1 MDEKSRIKKIME
13 VEGLNGSQ
21 FANEVGIP
29 ASTISHIFTGR
40 NNLSSTVA
48 QKILRRFQTISPEW
62 LISGIGTMHRQEMN
76 SRQPDLF
83 AFESENISKSV
94 VSQSEN
100 QPVFEQEKTA
110 NERKTEFLQ
119 QPTPQSPIN
128 LVPIAEKPPRKIKRI
143 IVYFD
148 DNSFQ
153 EFIED

>member
-1 MDEKSRIKKIME
+1 MDEKARIKKIME
-13 VEGLNGSQ
+13 IERLNGSQ
-21 FANEVGIP
+21 FAYEVGIP

-40 NNLSSTVA
+40 NNLSSAVA

-62 LISGIGTMHRQEMN
+62 LISGVGTMHRQEMN
-76 SRQPDLF
+76 SQQRGLF
-83 AFESENISKSV
+83 DSENENHSKSA
-94 VSQSEN
+94 VSQPEKQS
-100 QPVFEQEKTA
+100 VFEPEKSV
-110 NERKTEFLQ
+110 NEKKAEFF
-119 QPTPQSPIN
+119 QPPPIN

>member
-1 MDEKSRIKKIME
+1 MDEKARIKKIME

-62 LISGIGTMHRQEMN
+62 LISGVGTMHRQEMN

-83 AFESENISKSV
+83 AFERESSSASI
-94 VSQSEN
+94 VSQLEN
-100 QPVFEQEKTA
+100 QPVFEQEKIA
-110 NERKTEFLQ
+110 NEQKAESFQPSTQ
-119 QPTPQSPIN
+119 QFPVN
-128 LVPIAEKPPRKIKRI
+128 LVPVAEKPPRKIKRI